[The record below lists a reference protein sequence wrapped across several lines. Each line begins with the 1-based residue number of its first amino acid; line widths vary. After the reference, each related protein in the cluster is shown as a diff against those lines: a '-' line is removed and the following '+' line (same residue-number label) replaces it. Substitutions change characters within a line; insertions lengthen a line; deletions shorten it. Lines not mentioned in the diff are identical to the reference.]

1 MKAFSKWVGIIGIRF
16 IVIYFKMQAR
26 LTRIEELPPETVV

>member
-1 MKAFSKWVGIIGIRF
+1 MKTFLKWVGIIVIRF

-26 LTRIEELPPETVV
+26 LMRIYELPPETVV